1 VFKGVEMTGINIK
14 VQKILKKK
22 WEVKMVEILFEKDKA
37 VLKFPK
43 ELLVTEYVQKFI
55 ERLKIETIV
64 EKSKLTE
71 EQATALAEEIKKEW
85 WERNKE
91 KFLEKIKD

>member
-1 VFKGVEMTGINIK
+1 
-14 VQKILKKK
+14 
-22 WEVKMVEILFEKDKA
+22 MVEILFEKDKA

>member
-1 VFKGVEMTGINIK
+1 MFKGVEMTGINIK

>member
-1 VFKGVEMTGINIK
+1 MTGINIK